1 MGGHYKDLIAWQR
14 AMDLVESVYKITD
27 RFPRREMYSLV
38 DQLRRAAVS
47 VPSNIAEGQAH
58 RSRREFLHFLQHSRG
73 SLAEIETQLLI
84 AIRLHYVDQNS
95 AAPILSQIA
104 EVGRIVNGLAA
115 SLAPTSSSDQTD

>member
-14 AMDLVESVYKITD
+14 AMDLVESVYRITEK
-27 RFPRREMYSLV
+27 FPRREMYSLA

-58 RSRREFLHFLQHSRG
+58 RSRREFAHFLQHARG

-84 AIRLHYVDQNS
+84 ASRLRYIDESLVGPVLKQV
-95 AAPILSQIA
+95 A
-104 EVGRIVNGLAA
+104 EVGRIVNGLVA
-115 SLAPTSSSDQTD
+115 SLSDLKPSEQG

>member
-1 MGGHYKDLIAWQR
+1 MGGHFKDLIAWQR
-14 AMDLVESVYKITD
+14 GMDLVESVYRITD

-58 RSRREFLHFLQHSRG
+58 RSRREFLHFLQHARG
-73 SLAEIETQLLI
+73 SIAEIETQLLI
-84 AIRLHYVDQNS
+84 AVRLHYLDQGTV
-95 AAPILSQIA
+95 APVLHQVA

-115 SLAPTSSSDQTD
+115 SMSAPAETEEH

>member
-1 MGGHYKDLIAWQR
+1 MAGHYKDLIAWQK
-14 AMDLVESVYKITD
+14 AMDLVELVYRTTD
-27 RFPRREMYSLV
+27 PFPRREMYSLV

-58 RSRREFLHFLQHSRG
+58 RSRKEFLHFLQHSRG

-84 AIRLHYVDQNS
+84 AIRLHYVDSTTLEPVLDQ
-95 AAPILSQIA
+95 LA

-115 SLAPTSSSDQTD
+115 SLSSACEQPGS